1 MKRKR
6 TTEAQ
11 RRQRKETQRRQ
22 ALYVFSVFLLSVSSV
37 PLWFV
42 SLSSA
47 QPRAIPNIIV
57 ATPLGVRA
65 GPTTRITLRGVRL
78 DGATEVRCQHP
89 KVRVKLLDTKKVGV
103 GPREIVENVGDE
115 TVDVE
120 VTVPDDAPP
129 EAVTLSV
136 ITPAGE
142 SSPHKLMVDDA
153 QVIAEKEPNDG
164 FRDAQTITLPATV
177 AGAIQA
183 PQDVDVFKFEG
194 KAGQRITCEVLAA
207 RLGSPLDASLT
218 LYDAAGAVL
227 ALADDTAGTRD
238 PVLTITLPKSGTY
251 YLGLIDADDRGGP
264 SHVYRLLVRP
274 GS

>member
-11 RRQRKETQRRQ
+11 RTQREETQRRSNV
-22 ALYVFSVFLLSVSSV
+22 LFFSVFLLSVSSV

-42 SLSSA
+42 SASSA
-47 QPRAIPNIIV
+47 QSKATPNIIV
-57 ATPLGVRA
+57 ATPLGVPA
-65 GPTTRITLRGVRL
+65 GPSTRVTLRGVRL
-78 DGATEVRCQHP
+78 DGATEVRCHHP
-89 KVRVKLLDTKKVGV
+89 KVRVKLLDSKRISL
-103 GPREIVENVGDE
+103 GPREMVENVGDE

-120 VTVPDDAPP
+120 VTVLDDAPP

-153 QVIAEKEPNDG
+153 QVVTEKEPNDG
-164 FRDAQTITLPATV
+164 FREAQTITLPATV

-183 PQDVDVFKFEG
+183 PQDVDVFKFDG

-218 LYDAAGAVL
+218 LYDASGAVL
-227 ALADDTAGTRD
+227 ALADDTPGSRD
-238 PVLTITLPKSGTY
+238 PILTFTLPKAGTY
-251 YLGLIDADDRGGP
+251 FLGIIDADDRGGP